1 MSTSACI
8 FRETDRPVN
17 NWVASDPSYFLFK
30 TSFQKIIWLQFLLL
44 LFYVFSTGFFSFIAY
59 LQMVIS
65 LKRQYPNSMIMRSWS
80 QLQHT
85 ISNRNLRDQTK
96 HLTKRKRDSLKSGAI
111 IKGKKSLFRFSW
123 QIFFTFIFPFEI

>member
-17 NWVASDPSYFLFK
+17 NWVAASSDPSYFLFK

-44 LFYVFSTGFFSFIAY
+44 LFYVFSTFFFFIAY
-59 LQMVIS
+59 LEMVIS

-96 HLTKRKRDSLKSGAI
+96 HLTKRKKDSLKSGAI
-111 IKGKKSLFRFSW
+111 IKGKKSLFRFPW
-123 QIFFTFIFPFEI
+123 QIFLFIFPFEI

>member
-44 LFYVFSTGFFSFIAY
+44 LFYVFSTFFSFIAY

-80 QLQHT
+80 YSFSILSQT
-85 ISNRNLRDQTK
+85 AISETK

-111 IKGKKSLFRFSW
+111 IKGKKSLFRFPW
-123 QIFFTFIFPFEI
+123 QFFTFIFPFEI